1 MASSVALILGV
12 EIAQC
17 GKFEFLRQVQVLVV
31 PNTSWYSSFAI
42 QGTDEMSDYVR
53 SLVV

>member
-1 MASSVALILGV
+1 MASSSV

-17 GKFEFLRQVQVLVV
+17 GKFEFPRQVQVLAQV

>member
-1 MASSVALILGV
+1 MWKIQISQASLGT
-12 EIAQC
+12 I
-17 GKFEFLRQVQVLVV
+17 V